1 MKLLWMFVLALLVSG
16 CNDCPD
22 LDKDKIKEYLS
33 KELHVGDSRKKV
45 VQVLIKSG
53 MDFSN
58 DEYANAYHGIIWGGK
73 SCPLDAILVD
83 IYMDKS
89 DAVLK
94 IETSYSTTM
103 P

>member
-53 MDFSN
+53 IDFSS
-58 DEYANAYHGIIWGGK
+58 DKYSNAYHGIIRGGK